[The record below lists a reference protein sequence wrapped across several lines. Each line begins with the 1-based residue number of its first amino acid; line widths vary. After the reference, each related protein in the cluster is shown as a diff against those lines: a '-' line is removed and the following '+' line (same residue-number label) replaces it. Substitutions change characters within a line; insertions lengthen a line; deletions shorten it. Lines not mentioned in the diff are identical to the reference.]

1 MKNKMIT
8 ILMVFSSML
17 ISENT
22 TIQVVNGVPNSV
34 YNLKFENQNVIND
47 LQYRTSSRL
56 TEAPETSIVN
66 VLNSENEESFGL
78 PLNFTES
85 GNYFVTIAG
94 ISGNNDKPLGLYH
107 TPMLTQEDDNDI
119 IRLNII
125 NSLTDINSIDVE
137 INNEVVILELKFG
150 EYRQLSFTQGQQAS
164 VSIISTDDSQNYY
177 SFDISS
183 ADRSIDLGTI
193 IISGSIN
200 SENDVFHADLIS
212 SNGQSTDLLDNQVVL
227 DGTANVQIIHNSPYP
242 TVDIYVDGTETLGDV
257 AYRATTGLLEL
268 PTTTTVGI
276 AAANDATILAS
287 FDFTLE
293 ENANYVVIASGI
305 LNDVN
310 HPFDLVASSLETSAQ
325 DDNSFALK
333 VYHGVTDAPAV
344 DIYADGTLI
353 ASNLSYGSYT
363 EYLQVAAADYTIDVA
378 AHGTTTPVAS
388 FAAPLAS
395 AGGGA
400 GIVFASG
407 FLAPPATTDS
417 EFALILTTPDGTS
430 TELPASNPVLG
441 STANVQII
449 HNSPYPTV
457 DIYVDGTE
465 TLGDVA
471 YRATTGLLELP
482 TTTTVGIAAANDATI
497 LASFDFTLEENA
509 NYVVIASGILN
520 DVNHPFDLVASSLE
534 TSAQD
539 DNSFALKVYHGV
551 TDAPAVDIYAD
562 GTLIASNLSYGSYTE
577 YLQVAAADYT
587 IDVAAHGTTT
597 PVASFAAPLASAG
610 GGAGIVFASGFL
622 APPATTDSEF
632 ALILTTPD
640 GTSTELPSAP
650 AVLAVERGNITSP
663 TSFTLKQ
670 NYPNPFNPSTSIDFE
685 LRNNGNVE
693 VKVFDINGK
702 LVNTLYNGY
711 LTSGSH
717 GFTWNGKSYDGNMV
731 SGGIY
736 LYSVTNGNDVS
747 VRKMSLIK

>member
-1 MKNKMIT
+1 MKNTIIT
-8 ILMVFSSML
+8 ILVILSSML
-17 ISENT
+17 IAENT
-22 TIQVVNGVPNSV
+22 TIQVVNGVPSSV

-47 LQYRTSSRL
+47 LHYRTSSRL
-56 TEAPETSIVN
+56 TEAPETSVVN
-66 VLNSENEESFGL
+66 VVNSENEQSYGL

-107 TPMLTQEDDNDI
+107 APMLSQEDDDNQ
-119 IRLNII
+119 IRVNIF
-125 NSLTDINSIDVE
+125 NSLLDINSIDVE
-137 INNEVVILELKFG
+137 INNELVLAELKFG
-150 EYRQLSFTQGQQAS
+150 EYRQLLFTQGQQAS
-164 VSIISTDDSQNYY
+164 ISIISTDDSQSYY
-177 SFDISS
+177 SFDVSFE
-183 ADRSIDLGTI
+183 DRNIDLGTI
-193 IISGSIN
+193 IISGNIN

-212 SNGQSTDLLDNQVVL
+212 SGGQSTDLFDNQVVL

-242 TVDIYVDGTETLGDV
+242 TVDIYVDGTEALGDV
-257 AYRATTGLLEL
+257 VYRATTGLLEL

-305 LNDVN
+305 LNDAN
-310 HPFDLVASSLETSAQ
+310 HPFDLVASTLETSAQ
-325 DDNSFALK
+325 DNNSFALK

-344 DIYADGTLI
+344 DIYADGTLLV
-353 ASNLSYGSYT
+353 SNLSYGSYT

-395 AGGGA
+395 SGGGA

-417 EFALILTTPDGTS
+417 SFTLILTTPNGTS
-430 TELPASNPVLG
+430 TELPA
-441 STANVQII
+441 
-449 HNSPYPTV
+449 
-457 DIYVDGTE
+457 
-465 TLGDVA
+465 
-471 YRATTGLLELP
+471 
-482 TTTTVGIAAANDATI
+482 
-497 LASFDFTLEENA
+497 
-509 NYVVIASGILN
+509 
-520 DVNHPFDLVASSLE
+520 
-534 TSAQD
+534 
-539 DNSFALKVYHGV
+539 
-551 TDAPAVDIYAD
+551 
-562 GTLIASNLSYGSYTE
+562 
-577 YLQVAAADYT
+577 
-587 IDVAAHGTTT
+587 
-597 PVASFAAPLASAG
+597 
-610 GGAGIVFASGFL
+610 
-622 APPATTDSEF
+622 
-632 ALILTTPD
+632 
-640 GTSTELPSAP
+640 AP
-650 AVLAVERGNITSP
+650 AVLAVEKSNVTNP

-711 LTSGSH
+711 LYSGSH

-731 SGGIY
+731 SGGVY
-736 LYSVTNGNDVS
+736 LYSVSNGNDVS

>member
-1 MKNKMIT
+1 MKNKMIS
-8 ILMVFSSML
+8 IIVMLSSML
-17 ISENT
+17 IAENT
-22 TIQVVNGVPNSV
+22 NVQVVNGVPSSV
-34 YNLKFENQNVIND
+34 YNLKFDNQNVIND

-56 TEAPETSIVN
+56 TEAPDASIVN
-66 VLNSENEESFGL
+66 IVNSENEESYGL

-85 GNYFVTIAG
+85 GDYFVTIAG
-94 ISGNNDKPLGLYH
+94 IDGNNDKPLGLYH
-107 TPMLTQEDDNDI
+107 TPMLTQEDDSDL
-119 IRLNII
+119 IRVNIF
-125 NSLTDINSIDVE
+125 NSLTDVNSIDIE
-137 INNEVVILELKFG
+137 INNELLFLELKFG
-150 EYRQLSFTQGQQAS
+150 EYRELSFMQGQQVS
-164 VSIISTDDSQNYY
+164 ISIISNDDSQNYH
-177 SFDISS
+177 SFDISFE
-183 ADRSIDLGTI
+183 DRNIDLGTI

-212 SNGQSTDLLDNQVVL
+212 SDGQSTDLLDNQVVL

-242 TVDIYVDGTETLGDV
+242 TVDIYVDGTEALGDV

-305 LNDVN
+305 LNDAN
-310 HPFDLVASSLETSAQ
+310 HPFDLVASTLETSAQ
-325 DDNSFALK
+325 DNNSFALK

-344 DIYADGTLI
+344 DIYANGTLI
-353 ASNLSYGSYT
+353 VSNLSYGSYT
-363 EYLQVAAADYTIDVA
+363 EYLQVVAADYTIDVT

-388 FAAPLAS
+388 FAAPLA
-395 AGGGA
+395 
-400 GIVFASG
+400 
-407 FLAPPATTDS
+407 
-417 EFALILTTPDGTS
+417 
-430 TELPASNPVLG
+430 
-441 STANVQII
+441 
-449 HNSPYPTV
+449 NS
-457 DIYVDGTE
+457 
-465 TLGDVA
+465 
-471 YRATTGLLELP
+471 
-482 TTTTVGIAAANDATI
+482 
-497 LASFDFTLEENA
+497 
-509 NYVVIASGILN
+509 
-520 DVNHPFDLVASSLE
+520 
-534 TSAQD
+534 
-539 DNSFALKVYHGV
+539 
-551 TDAPAVDIYAD
+551 
-562 GTLIASNLSYGSYTE
+562 
-577 YLQVAAADYT
+577 
-587 IDVAAHGTTT
+587 
-597 PVASFAAPLASAG
+597 G

-650 AVLAVERGNITSP
+650 AVLAVERDNIISP

-711 LTSGSH
+711 LNSGSH
-717 GFTWNGKSYDGNMV
+717 GFTWDGKSYDGNMV